1 MSEEMTFYE
10 AKKRLSAAIA
20 ENADAVKIDRETAA
34 ILAKSYA
41 PDPEPDLKKYAIFN
55 AALVP
60 FLRPVVDAREFMPEK
75 YNGITVE
82 PCEAGGVTVS
92 ATNGSVAV
100 SAHDPDG
107 HASGMIRFTASQ
119 HFFDACVPP
128 PEFKLQWEGEFCE
141 IEGSVPDFAIPG
153 LVHVNGICLLV
164 MPKSQP
170 EGTDENDGGALFSM
184 GVSTGNTINK
194 DDYRIYDG
202 IDLAAKLRRI
212 TIPADSAQEI
222 GVTPGPLG
230 IVAQSMASVQGGY
243 WHMRQYDK
251 MTVWLNDTRPDLF
264 IQLAAC
270 RTEESAPKI
279 PAWLGATL

>member
-1 MSEEMTFYE
+1 MTKEMTFYE
-10 AKKRLSAAIA
+10 AKKRLKTAIA

-41 PDPEPDLKKYAIFN
+41 PEPGPDLKKYATFN
-55 AALVP
+55 ANLIP
-60 FLRPVVDAREFMPEK
+60 FLRPVVDAQEFLPMQ
-75 YNGITVE
+75 YNGIIIA

-92 ATNGSVAV
+92 ATNGPVAV
-100 SAHDPDG
+100 SAHDRAG
-107 HASGMIRFTASQ
+107 HASGLIRFTAPQ
-119 HFFDACVPP
+119 QFFDACVPP

-153 LVHVNGICLLV
+153 LVHVTGICLLV

-170 EGTDENDGGALFSM
+170 EYVEEADGGALFSWP
-184 GVSTGNTINK
+184 VSAGNVIRES
-194 DDYRIYDG
+194 DYRIYDG
-202 IDLAAKLRRI
+202 INLAAKILSI

-222 GVTPGPLG
+222 GVTPRPLG
-230 IVAQSMASVQGGY
+230 IVAQSMASAQGGY

-279 PAWLGATL
+279 PAWLGATP